1 MRFILGPISRAQTG
15 ATHRRPIN
23 PRSLHRR
30 QRRYNSSTNEQK
42 NPTGKKAPENP
53 SSQPNAPVPPAQP
66 AVAAGAATV
75 PVRSRGLRDVIMAG
89 PIGKSGRWYARMQE
103 RKPYATQLW
112 SSIII
117 YLCGDLSAQLLFPT
131 EVPAPA
137 KEGVDADGNEGERET
152 VTAGYDPY
160 RTLRHLCVGV
170 GSSIPSY
177 KW

>member
-1 MRFILGPISRAQTG
+1 
-15 ATHRRPIN
+15 
-23 PRSLHRR
+23 
-30 QRRYNSSTNEQK
+30 
-42 NPTGKKAPENP
+42 
-53 SSQPNAPVPPAQP
+53 
-66 AVAAGAATV
+66 
-75 PVRSRGLRDVIMAG
+75 
-89 PIGKSGRWYARMQE
+89 MQE

-117 YLCGDLSAQLLFPT
+117 YLCGDLSAQILFPT

-137 KEGVDADGNEGERET
+137 KEGAEIDENEEERET
-152 VTAGYDPY
+152 VAAGYDPY